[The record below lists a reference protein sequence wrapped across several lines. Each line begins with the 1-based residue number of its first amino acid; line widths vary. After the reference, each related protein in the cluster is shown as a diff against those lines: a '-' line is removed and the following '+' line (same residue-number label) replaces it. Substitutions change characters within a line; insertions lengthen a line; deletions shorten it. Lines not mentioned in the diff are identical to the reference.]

1 MSVTLRNAD
10 ILSGLQ
16 RIGPGLLMALLVAM
30 AAQFLSDHYG
40 APVMLM
46 AILLGIPF
54 HFLSQEPRMAAGIQ
68 FAGRTVLRIG
78 VALLGLRISAQLL
91 EGIGVA
97 EAVMLAMAVVTTIG
111 AGIWL
116 APRFG
121 RSGYFGFLA
130 GGSVAI
136 CGASA
141 ALAISA
147 LLPKRHVAED
157 DVTFTVVGVTV
168 LSSVAMI
175 IYPMIATSLGL
186 STHMA
191 GIFLGGTIHDVA
203 QVVGAG
209 YSISDETGDLSTL
222 VKLFRVMM
230 LAPVILVASLILRK
244 AHLEAGEGGKAPPL
258 IPAFVAGFI
267 ALAILGTMQLVPL
280 MITEGVNL
288 VSRSCLVVAVAAVGM
303 KTSLQAFASVGRS
316 ALALLITLTLLIAA
330 LVAIGLAVLV

>member
-1 MSVTLRNAD
+1 
-10 ILSGLQ
+10 
-16 RIGPGLLMALLVAM
+16 MALLVAM

-54 HFLSQEPRMAAGIQ
+54 HFLSQDPRMAEGIH
-68 FAGRTVLRIG
+68 FAGRTVLRVG
-78 VALLGLRISAQLL
+78 VALLGLRITAQLL
-91 EGIGVA
+91 DGIGVA
-97 EAVMLAMAVVTTIG
+97 EAVMLAMAVGTTIC

-121 RSGYFGFLA
+121 KSGYFGFLA

-147 LLPKRHVAED
+147 LLPKRHMAQD
-157 DVTFTVVGVTV
+157 DVTFTVVAVTV
-168 LSSVAMI
+168 LSSIAMI
-175 IYPMIATSLGL
+175 LYPMIATSLGL
-186 STHMA
+186 STHAA

-230 LAPVILVASLILRK
+230 LAPVILVATLILRK

-267 ALAILGTMQLVPL
+267 ALAVLGTLDLVPAT
-280 MITEGVNL
+280 ITDGVNL
-288 VSRSCLVVAVAAVGM
+288 VSRACLVVAVAAVGM
-303 KTSLQAFASVGRS
+303 KTSLQAFATVGRN
-316 ALALLITLTLLIAA
+316 ALALLIALTLLIAC
-330 LVAIGLAVLV
+330 LVGLGLVILS

>member
-1 MSVTLRNAD
+1 
-10 ILSGLQ
+10 
-16 RIGPGLLMALLVAM
+16 MALLVAM

-54 HFLSQEPRMAAGIQ
+54 HFLSQDPRMAEGIH
-68 FAGRTVLRIG
+68 FAGRTVLRVG
-78 VALLGLRISAQLL
+78 VALLGLRITAQLL
-91 EGIGVA
+91 DGIGVA
-97 EAVMLAMAVVTTIG
+97 EAVMLAMAVGTTIC

-121 RSGYFGFLA
+121 KSGYFGFLA

-147 LLPKRHVAED
+147 LLPKRHMAED
-157 DVTFTVVGVTV
+157 DVTFTVVAVTV
-168 LSSVAMI
+168 LSSIAMI
-175 IYPMIATSLGL
+175 LYPMIATSLGL
-186 STHMA
+186 STHAA

-230 LAPVILVASLILRK
+230 LAPVILVATLILRK
-244 AHLEAGEGGKAPPL
+244 AHLEAGERGKAPPL

-267 ALAILGTMQLVPL
+267 ALAVLGTLDLVPAT
-280 MITEGVNL
+280 ITDGVNL
-288 VSRSCLVVAVAAVGM
+288 VSRACLVVAVAAVGM
-303 KTSLQAFASVGRS
+303 KTSLQAFATVGRN
-316 ALALLITLTLLIAA
+316 ALALLIALTLLIAC
-330 LVAIGLAVLV
+330 LVGLGLVILS

>member
-1 MSVTLRNAD
+1 MIPRQTA

-46 AILLGIPF
+46 AILLSIPF
-54 HFLSQEPRMAAGIQ
+54 HFLSQDPRMAEGIH
-68 FAGRTVLRIG
+68 FAGRTVLRVG
-78 VALLGLRISAQLL
+78 VALLGVRISAQLL
-91 EGIGVA
+91 EGIGMA

-121 RSGYFGFLA
+121 KSGYFGFLA

-168 LSSVAMI
+168 LSSLAMI
-175 IYPMIATSLGL
+175 LYPMIATSLGL
-186 STHMA
+186 STHAA

-209 YSISDETGDLSTL
+209 YSMSDETGDLSTL

-230 LAPVILVASLILRK
+230 LAPVILVATLILRK
-244 AHLEAGEGGKAPPL
+244 AHLDAGDGGKAPPL
-258 IPAFVAGFI
+258 VPAFVAGFI
-267 ALAILGTMQLVPL
+267 ALAVLGTLDLVPAA
-280 MITEGVNL
+280 ITDGVNL
-288 VSRSCLVVAVAAVGM
+288 VSRACLVVAVAAVGM
-303 KTSLQAFASVGRS
+303 KTSLQAFAAVGRN
-316 ALALLITLTLLIAA
+316 ALALLIALTLLIAC
-330 LVAIGLAVLV
+330 LVGVGLLILS